1 MTKRGDVVLLD
12 FPFTTGG
19 SKIRPAVVI
28 QNDRDNGRMLNT
40 IVAMVS
46 GNLKRAAEPTHLL
59 VDPASAEG
67 LSSGLHA
74 RSLVV
79 CVNLYTV
86 DQSAIIKVIG
96 RLADPL
102 VTKLNDCLKVAVELP

>member
-19 SKIRPAVVI
+19 SKVRPAVII

-40 IVAMVS
+40 IVAMIS
-46 GNLKRAAEPTHLL
+46 GNLKRAAEPTHLA
-59 VDPASAEG
+59 VDPATLDG
-67 LSSGLHA
+67 QSSGLHA
-74 RSLVV
+74 PSLVV

-86 DQSAIIKVIG
+86 DQSAILRIIG

-102 VTKLNDCLKVAVELP
+102 LVKLNECLKVSL